1 MDSKHEIFQ
10 EITKTLEEA
19 WGLSEDRRRQVVKRL
34 FLLWHPD
41 KNPGNEEFFTE
52 VFQHMRNEIDR
63 LEREGWGRS
72 ERERSESYHYGGSY
86 GAFFGFWG
94 TRAREYSSRRRE
106 YQETYHRHYGTWGH
120 GTRTWEVP
128 PSFCET
134 NPQPGQARR
143 WFRQAEAD
151 LNAVVN
157 DIQTGNASY
166 EWACFKCHQV

>member
-1 MDSKHEIFQ
+1 MDSTHEIMK
-10 EITKTLEEA
+10 EITKAVEEA
-19 WGLSEDRRRQVVKRL
+19 WRLPEDRRRQVVKRL
-34 FLLWHPD
+34 FLFWHPD
-41 KNPGNEEFFTE
+41 KNPGNEAFCTE
-52 VFQHMRNEIDR
+52 VFQQIEC

-72 ERERSESYHYGGSY
+72 ERYGGSY

-106 YQETYHRHYGTWGH
+106 YQETYHRHYGSWGH

-128 PSFCET
+128 PSFSGT

-151 LNAVVN
+151 LNSVVN
-157 DIQTGNASY
+157 DIHTGNTSY

>member
-1 MDSKHEIFQ
+1 M
-10 EITKTLEEA
+10 
-19 WGLSEDRRRQVVKRL
+19 LSEDRRRQVVKRL

-41 KNPGNEEFFTE
+41 KNPGNEEFCTE
-52 VFQHMRNEIDR
+52 VFQHIKNEIER
-63 LEREGWGRS
+63 LEREGWGRR
-72 ERERSESYHYGGSY
+72 ERERSESYHYGGGSY
-86 GAFFGFWG
+86 GAYFGFWG
-94 TRAREYSSRRRE
+94 TRAREYRSRRQE

-120 GTRTWEVP
+120 RTRTWEVP

-151 LNAVVN
+151 LNAVAN
-157 DIQTGNASY
+157 DVHTGTASY

>member
-1 MDSKHEIFQ
+1 MYPVFVSK
-10 EITKTLEEA
+10 
-19 WGLSEDRRRQVVKRL
+19 
-34 FLLWHPD
+34 
-41 KNPGNEEFFTE
+41 
-52 VFQHMRNEIDR
+52 IDR
-63 LEREGWGRS
+63 FEREGWGRS
-72 ERERSESYHYGGSY
+72 EREGSESYHYGGSY

-151 LNAVVN
+151 LNAVMN